1 MAKRK
6 QEPIFSRLKDMEAE
20 LPPEKQQVED
30 SAQETHTAVSAGIIE
45 ENAGR
50 GPEPVKTEG
59 KACHFRRNFQ
69 PDRSLCFF

>member
-6 QEPIFSRLKDMEAE
+6 QEPIFSRLKILEAE

-30 SAQETHTAVSAGIIE
+30 SVQETHTAVSACAIE

-50 GPEPVKTEG
+50 EPDPVKT
-59 KACHFRRNFQ
+59 
-69 PDRSLCFF
+69 